1 MLSVRTFARAAPR
14 AAARISSS
22 ALRQSAIAR
31 PSILKTS
38 TLTALRPARAAFST
52 TVFRRAAKSETD
64 EELSAKLESEIQIE
78 EDMKANEQEPASIKD
93 FLNNSAFELVDTPGQ
108 EVVKLVRSFGEEKI
122 TVSFSIADITN
133 YDPYSEDN
141 ALEEEALDDDAIQN
155 PNKQRGV
162 SATGGAR
169 SAQAEEE
176 MEDDLDDMDEEA
188 AAPINLSIVIEKP
201 GKTSGALNIDA
212 TAQDGNIVVENL
224 FYYDDAKVAKVE
236 SPEAAQKRADVYPGP
251 PFGSLDDDLQVLMER
266 FLEERGITQALA
278 VFVPD
283 YVDVKEQRE
292 YMRWLSN
299 VKTFVDA

>member
-1 MLSVRTFARAAPR
+1 MLSIRTFARSAPR
-14 AAARISSS
+14 AVARLSS
-22 ALRQSAIAR
+22 ASFHQSAVAR
-31 PSILKTS
+31 PS
-38 TLTALRPARAAFST
+38 TLFKLAAAQAPRQCFST
-52 TVFRRAAKSETD
+52 TPFRRAAAEGETD

-93 FLNNSAFELVDTPGQ
+93 FLNNSAYELVDTPGQ
-108 EVVKLVRSFGEEKI
+108 EVVKLVRKFGDEHI

-133 YDPYSEDN
+133 YDPYAEES
-141 ALEEEALDDDAIQN
+141 ALEDEGLEEDAIQN
-155 PNKQRGV
+155 QNKQRGV
-162 SATGGAR
+162 PASGGAR

-176 MEDDLDDMDEEA
+176 LEDDMEELDEEN

-201 GKTSGALNIDA
+201 GKTAGALNIDA
-212 TAQDGNIVVENL
+212 TAQDGQIVVENL

-236 SPEAAQKRADVYPGP
+236 NPDAAQKRADVYPGP

-266 FLEERGITQALA
+266 FLEERGITEALA

-292 YMRWLSN
+292 YTRWLNN
-299 VKTFVDA
+299 VKGFIDA

>member
-1 MLSVRTFARAAPR
+1 MLSARAFARSAPR
-14 AAARISSS
+14 AVARLSASVVRQSTVARPSTLAKASS
-22 ALRQSAIAR
+22 ALNVV
-31 PSILKTS
+31 
-38 TLTALRPARAAFST
+38 RPARAAFST
-52 TVFRRAAKSETD
+52 TVFRQAANAEVD
-64 EELSAKLESEIQIE
+64 EELAAKLESELQIE

-93 FLNNSAFELVDTPGQ
+93 FLNNSAFKLVDTPGQ
-108 EVVKLVRSFGEEKI
+108 EVVKLERSFGDEKI

-133 YDPYSEDN
+133 YDPYAEDS
-141 ALEEEALDDDAIQN
+141 ALEEDALDEDN
-155 PNKQRGV
+155 VQRNNQSRG
-162 SATGGAR
+162 R
-169 SAQAEEE
+169 EEDVNE
-176 MEDDLDDMDEEA
+176 EFDEDLDEETP
-188 AAPINLSIVIEKP
+188 APINLSIVIEKP
-201 GKTSGALNIDA
+201 GKTAGALNIDA

-292 YMRWLSN
+292 YIRWLSN
-299 VKTFVDA
+299 VKAFIDA